1 MGTGLIARLWS
12 KRRVRVLTWLVVAS
26 LALALLTCWYFDVR
40 RWEDQWEA
48 GNRENHNQV
57 PGKPG
62 AGETTTGQRVIP
74 RSKAEQLA
82 LAAVEQVGKTTK
94 YDPACV
100 RLAYPG
106 GDVPID
112 GGVCT
117 DVIVRALRKV
127 GVDLQSLIH
136 EDMSAAFGSYP
147 NLWGLSR
154 PDPNIDHR
162 RVPNIATFLR
172 RKNKMVTVT
181 HKAGDYLPGDIVVW
195 KLSNGRKHMGV
206 VSNVRVG
213 ETDRCKIV
221 HNIGA
226 GTVLQ
231 DALFGFVIT
240 HHFRYF
246 PATARTP

>member
-12 KRRVRVLTWLVVAS
+12 SRRVRALTWLVVAS
-26 LALALLTCWYFDVR
+26 LGLALLACWYFDVR
-40 RWEDQWEA
+40 RWEDVLA
-48 GNRENHNQV
+48 YHRMRRECH
-57 PGKPG
+57 PIPG

-74 RSKAEQLA
+74 KSKAEQLA

-94 YDPACV
+94 YDPAYV

-112 GGVCT
+112 RGVCT
-117 DVIVRALRKV
+117 DVVVRALRKV

-172 RKNKMVTVT
+172 RKNKMVPVT

-213 ETDRCKIV
+213 ETDCYKIV

-226 GTVLQ
+226 GTALQ

-246 PATARTP
+246 PAAVRTP